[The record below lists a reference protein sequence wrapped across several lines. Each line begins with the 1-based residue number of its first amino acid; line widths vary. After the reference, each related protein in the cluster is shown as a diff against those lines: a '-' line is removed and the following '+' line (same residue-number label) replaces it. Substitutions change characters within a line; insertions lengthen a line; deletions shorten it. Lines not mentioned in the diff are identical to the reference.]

1 MQSHPFSRADIR
13 PVDADGVRAKV
24 RANFEARDPELLE
37 VLADVCRKY
46 NVDEEGG
53 LMYIEA
59 QLVERLQ
66 ARQQTNSAS
75 IQPRSVGTGS
85 GGGGGGGGSGGG
97 GAAGGGGRGIGGI
110 GKSKITG
117 AVNHRSDGSSSSSST
132 VAETSAG
139 ENVLDAAAEESS
151 PLSSSSASAV
161 APWNAAFE
169 GTKEFEEM
177 QAARAY
183 VVHRKQIADVLHC
196 VKAGDVRGVI
206 AILEEIPSIL
216 ECVSARFFQCFWCHQ
231 PTTVIQ
237 CLHL

>member
-1 MQSHPFSRADIR
+1 MQSHAFSRADIR
-13 PVDADGVRAKV
+13 PVDTDGVRAKV

-37 VLADVCRKY
+37 VLADVRRKY
-46 NVDEEGG
+46 NVDEEGA
-53 LMYIEA
+53 LLYIEA

-85 GGGGGGGGSGGG
+85 GGGGGGGGG
-97 GAAGGGGRGIGGI
+97 GAANR
-110 GKSKITG
+110 K
-117 AVNHRSDGSSSSSST
+117 DGTVSHSNNGNNSNSSSSI
-132 VAETSAG
+132 VVENSAG
-139 ENVLDAAAEESS
+139 ENILEAAAEPS
-151 PLSSSSASAV
+151 PSSSMV

-169 GTKEFEEM
+169 TTKEFEEM

-196 VKAGDVRGVI
+196 VKSGDVRGVI

-216 ECVSARFFQCFWCHQ
+216 ECVHILLRCLFAALLS
-231 PTTVIQ
+231 PSVIH
-237 CLHL
+237 LHFRHICNN